1 MSELNQI
8 QPAQAQIESVLH
20 HVEQQQEQLAATL
33 DECEREAA
41 LLLGEGEASAAATST
56 GPDAE
61 RERAYA
67 TADAVSRQL
76 ADVNKSLNA
85 LVTETNQLGRGAGML
100 QDQTG
105 DGEADDPVAQI
116 SAILAAHLGS
126 LQFVG
131 QSSERLQAQ
140 IGELEGRVKGVSGG
154 AWHGVRRSATPASS
168 GSPARRS
175 PFAR

>member
-76 ADVNKSLNA
+76 ADIGRSLGGLVGEVNGLSHASGLIDDGGK
-85 LVTETNQLGRGAGML
+85 
-100 QDQTG
+100 G
-105 DGEADDPVAQI
+105 DADEADPVSQI
-116 SAILAAHLGS
+116 SAILASHLSTLTYIGA
-126 LQFVG
+126 
-131 QSSERLQAQ
+131 SSEKLQTA
-140 IGELEGRVKGVSGG
+140 IDDLEGRVRGVSGG
-154 AWHGVRRSATPASS
+154 AYSGVRRSTAASTA
-168 GSPARRS
+168 SPARRS